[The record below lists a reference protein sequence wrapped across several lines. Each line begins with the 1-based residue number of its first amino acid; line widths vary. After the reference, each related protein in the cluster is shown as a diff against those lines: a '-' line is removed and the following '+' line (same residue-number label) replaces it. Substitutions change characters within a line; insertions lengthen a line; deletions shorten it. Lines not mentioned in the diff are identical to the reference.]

1 MSDDKLLSKA
11 DKLKRYGKLMDEND
25 DYNSYL
31 E

>member
-1 MSDDKLLSKA
+1 MSNDKLLSKA